1 MHKLISE
8 LKRLYLFD
16 EQQQYLEADGSAQP
30 LTPAVLAR
38 HLAGEQTVAVRLLSD
53 GSHGALA
60 RALVL
65 EFGGKGGGEAHW
77 SALCTIANAVQHE
90 LDLPAP
96 AVSISGTAFQ
106 LWLSLATPV
115 PVAQARQFVQLLRS
129 TFLPE
134 STDIL
139 AVAPPAY
146 VEQVA
151 LPPALQPS
159 GKWAAFIH
167 PSMGAAFVD
176 EPGLDMS
183 PPPAAQLGF
192 LESLRSI
199 NPAQFAQALAKMH
212 GHAGLADA
220 TPAAAS
226 AASAA
231 LAATPMPAA
240 ATAPLPAARLAG
252 QATVPG
258 LLLQDASL
266 EDIVRWLHARNI
278 EPTFR
283 HRLP

>member
-8 LKRLYLFD
+8 LHRLYLFD
-16 EQQQYLEADGSAQP
+16 EQRYLEADGSSDA

-38 HLAGEQTVAVRLLSD
+38 HLSGEHTVAVKLVSD
-53 GSHGALA
+53 SGLA
-60 RALVL
+60 RALVM

-77 SALCTIANAVQHE
+77 AALCTIANALQHE

-106 LWLSLATPV
+106 LWLSLTTPV
-115 PVAQARQFVQLLRS
+115 PLAQAQQFVQLLRS
-129 TFLPE
+129 TFLPA

-146 VEQVA
+146 LEQA
-151 LPPALQPS
+151 QLPPCLQPS

-167 PSMGAAFVD
+167 PGMGAAFAD
-176 EPGLDMS
+176 EPSLDM
-183 PPPAAQLGF
+183 PPTPAAQLGF
-192 LESLRSI
+192 LDSLRSTT
-199 NPAQFAQALAKMH
+199 PAQFVQALAKLNQ
-212 GHAGLADA
+212 HAGLAPEPA
-220 TPAAAS
+220 VPNLVTPVA
-226 AASAA
+226 
-231 LAATPMPAA
+231 PMPAPVA
-240 ATAPLPAARLAG
+240 AS
-252 QATVPG
+252 G
-258 LLLQDASL
+258 LLLQDATL

>member
-8 LKRLYLFD
+8 LTRLYLFE
-16 EQQQYLEADGSAQP
+16 EQQHYLDTDGGAQP
-30 LTPAVLAR
+30 LMPAVLAR
-38 HLAGEQTVAVRLLSD
+38 HLSGEQTVGVELVTSSGLT
-53 GSHGALA
+53 

-129 TFLPE
+129 TFLPA

-139 AVAPPAY
+139 AAAPPDY

-151 LPPALQPS
+151 LPPCLQPS

-176 EPGLDMS
+176 EPGLDMP
-183 PPPAAQLGF
+183 PPPAGQLGF

-199 NPAQFAQALAKMH
+199 NPAQFAQALAKLQ
-212 GHAGLADA
+212 GHARLVVAVPA
-220 TPAAAS
+220 PVAAA
-226 AASAA
+226 
-231 LAATPMPAA
+231 LPVATS
-240 ATAPLPAARLAG
+240 ATA
-252 QATVPG
+252 PG
-258 LLLQDASL
+258 LLLQDATL

-278 EPTFR
+278 EPTLR
-283 HRLP
+283 HRLSD

>member
-1 MHKLISE
+1 MHKLISA
-8 LKRLYLFD
+8 LTRLYLFE
-16 EQQQYLEADGSAQP
+16 EQQQYVDAEGGAQP

-38 HLAGEQTVAVRLLSD
+38 HLSGEQTVAVPLVSD
-53 GSHGALA
+53 ASHGGLT

-129 TFLPE
+129 TFLPA

-139 AVAPPAY
+139 AAAPPAD

-151 LPPALQPS
+151 LPPCLQPS

-176 EPGLDMS
+176 EPGLDMP

-199 NPAQFAQALAKMH
+199 NPAQFTQALAKLQ

-220 TPAAAS
+220 VPASAPAAPLS
-226 AASAA
+226 APVSQS
-231 LAATPMPAA
+231 LT
-240 ATAPLPAARLAG
+240 
-252 QATVPG
+252 QPG
-258 LLLQDASL
+258 LLLQDATL

>member
-1 MHKLISE
+1 MHKLISA
-8 LKRLYLFD
+8 LTRLYLFA
-16 EQQQYLEADGSAQP
+16 EQQQYVDGDGGAQA

-38 HLAGEQTVAVRLLSD
+38 HLAGEQTVAVRLLSE
-53 GSHGALA
+53 HGLA

-96 AVSISGTAFQ
+96 AVSVSGTAFQ

-115 PVAQARQFVQLLRS
+115 PAAQARQFVQLLRS
-129 TFLPE
+129 TFLPA

-139 AVAPPAY
+139 AAAPPAC

-151 LPPALQPS
+151 LPPCLQPS

-176 EPGLDMS
+176 EPGLDMA

-199 NPAQFAQALAKMH
+199 NPAQFAEALAKLQ
-212 GHAGLADA
+212 GHAGLAGA
-220 TPAAAS
+220 APEPVSAAPAA
-226 AASAA
+226 
-231 LAATPMPAA
+231 
-240 ATAPLPAARLAG
+240 APLPAPASSA
-252 QATVPG
+252 APG
-258 LLLQDASL
+258 LLLQDATL

-283 HRLP
+283 HRLA

>member
-8 LKRLYLFD
+8 LTRLYLFE
-16 EQQQYLEADGSAQP
+16 EQQHYVDAQGGVQP
-30 LTPAVLAR
+30 LMPAVLAR
-38 HLAGEQTVAVRLLSD
+38 HLSGEQTVGVELVTSSGLT
-53 GSHGALA
+53 

-106 LWLSLATPV
+106 LWLSLATPL

-129 TFLPE
+129 TFLPA

-139 AVAPPAY
+139 ASAPPDY

-151 LPPALQPS
+151 LPPCLQPS

-176 EPGLDMS
+176 EPGLDMP

-199 NPAQFAQALAKMH
+199 NPAQFAQALAKLQ
-212 GHAGLADA
+212 GHAGLAVA
-220 TPAAAS
+220 VPAPVAAALPVATS
-226 AASAA
+226 ASA
-231 LAATPMPAA
+231 
-240 ATAPLPAARLAG
+240 
-252 QATVPG
+252 PG
-258 LLLQDASL
+258 LLLQDATL

-278 EPTFR
+278 EPTLR
-283 HRLP
+283 HRLSD

>member
-16 EQQQYLEADGSAQP
+16 EQQQYVDAEGGALP

-38 HLAGEQTVAVRLLSD
+38 HLAGEQTVVVRLVSEQ
-53 GSHGALA
+53 GLA
-60 RALVL
+60 RTLLL

-115 PVAQARQFVQLLRS
+115 PLAQAQQFVQLLRS
-129 TFLPE
+129 TFLPA

-146 VEQVA
+146 VEQAA
-151 LPPALQPS
+151 LPPCLQTT

-176 EPGLDMS
+176 EPGLDMP

-199 NPAQFAQALAKMH
+199 NPAQFAQALAKLQ
-212 GHAGLADA
+212 GHAGLDVAVQTA
-220 TPAAAS
+220 VPAAVPTYMPAAVAPLVPAPVPAAS
-226 AASAA
+226 A
-231 LAATPMPAA
+231 
-240 ATAPLPAARLAG
+240 
-252 QATVPG
+252 QPG
-258 LLLQDASL
+258 LLLQDATL
-266 EDIVRWLHARNI
+266 EDIVRWLHARHI

>member
-8 LKRLYLFD
+8 LTRLYLF
-16 EQQQYLEADGSAQP
+16 EQQQHCVDAGGGVRP
-30 LTPAVLAR
+30 LTPAVLAL
-38 HLAGEQTVAVRLLSD
+38 HLAGEQTVAVQLVSES
-53 GSHGALA
+53 GLA

-129 TFLPE
+129 TFLPAP
-134 STDIL
+134 TDIL

-151 LPPALQPS
+151 LPPCLQPT

-176 EPGLDMS
+176 EPGLDMP

-192 LESLRSI
+192 LDSLRSI
-199 NPAQFAQALAKMH
+199 NPAQFAQALAKLQ
-212 GHAGLADA
+212 GHAGLVDA
-220 TPAAAS
+220 APAPAPVPAPS
-226 AASAA
+226 PAV
-231 LAATPMPAA
+231 MPVA
-240 ATAPLPAARLAG
+240 
-252 QATVPG
+252 QPG
-258 LLLQDASL
+258 LLLQDATL
-266 EDIVRWLHARNI
+266 EDIVRWLHARHI

-283 HRLP
+283 HKLP

>member
-8 LKRLYLFD
+8 LNRLYLFD
-16 EQQQYLEADGSAQP
+16 EQQQYVEADGGALP

-38 HLAGEQTVAVRLLSD
+38 HLSGEQTVAVRLVSE
-53 GSHGALA
+53 HGLA
-60 RALVL
+60 RALLL

-96 AVSISGTAFQ
+96 AVSISGSAFQ

-115 PVAQARQFVQLLRS
+115 PVVQARQFVQLLRS
-129 TFLPE
+129 TFLPA

-139 AVAPPAY
+139 AIAPPDY
-146 VEQVA
+146 VEQAA
-151 LPPALQPS
+151 LPPALQPT

-176 EPGLDMS
+176 EPSLDMP

-192 LESLRSI
+192 LEGLRSI
-199 NPAQFAQALAKMH
+199 NPGQFAQALAKLQ
-212 GHAGLADA
+212 GHAGLLDA
-220 TPAAAS
+220 APAPVAV
-226 AASAA
+226 
-231 LAATPMPAA
+231 
-240 ATAPLPAARLAG
+240 PLPAPMP
-252 QATVPG
+252 QSPTQPG

>member
-8 LKRLYLFD
+8 LTRLYLFE
-16 EQQQYLEADGSAQP
+16 EQQQYVDAEGGAQP

-38 HLAGEQTVAVRLLSD
+38 HLSGERTVAVNWSTRHSGLT
-53 GSHGALA
+53 

-129 TFLPE
+129 TFLPA

-139 AVAPPAY
+139 AAAPPAD

-151 LPPALQPS
+151 LPPCLQPS
-159 GKWAAFIH
+159 GKWAALIH
-167 PSMGAAFVD
+167 PAWAPPSSTNLA
-176 EPGLDMS
+176 S
-183 PPPAAQLGF
+183 TCRRRPPPSWASWKACAASLPHNSRRRWRSCRDMRAADAATPRPFSLPRRAITGAKPVTHQLAAAG
-192 LESLRSI
+192 R
-199 NPAQFAQALAKMH
+199 
-212 GHAGLADA
+212 HAGGHR
-220 TPAAAS
+220 
-226 AASAA
+226 A
-231 LAATPMPAA
+231 LAACA
-240 ATAPLPAARLAG
+240 
-252 QATVPG
+252 
-258 LLLQDASL
+258 
-266 EDIVRWLHARNI
+266 
-278 EPTFR
+278 
-283 HRLP
+283 

>member
-8 LKRLYLFD
+8 LHRLYLFD
-16 EQQQYLEADGSAQP
+16 EQRYLAADGSEQA

-38 HLAGEQTVAVRLLSD
+38 HLSGEHTVAVKLVSD
-53 GSHGALA
+53 SGLV
-60 RALVL
+60 RALVM

-77 SALCTIANAVQHE
+77 AALCTIANALQHE

-106 LWLSLATPV
+106 LWLSLTTPV
-115 PVAQARQFVQLLRS
+115 PLAQAQQFLQLLRS
-129 TFLPE
+129 TFLPA

-139 AVAPPAY
+139 AAAPPDY

-151 LPPALQPS
+151 LPPCLQPS

-176 EPGLDMS
+176 EPGLDMP

-192 LESLRSI
+192 LESLLSI
-199 NPAQFAQALAKMH
+199 NPAPFAQALAKLQ
-212 GHAGLADA
+212 GHAGLAVA
-220 TPAAAS
+220 VPAPVVAALPVAAS
-226 AASAA
+226 A
-231 LAATPMPAA
+231 
-240 ATAPLPAARLAG
+240 TA
-252 QATVPG
+252 PG
-258 LLLQDASL
+258 LLLQDATL

-278 EPTFR
+278 EPTLR

>member
-8 LKRLYLFD
+8 LNRLYLFE
-16 EQQQYLEADGSAQP
+16 EQQHYVDADGGAQP
-30 LTPAVLAR
+30 LTPAVLAH
-38 HLAGEQTVAVRLLSD
+38 HLAGEQTVAVRLVNAQ
-53 GSHGALA
+53 GLA

-115 PVAQARQFVQLLRS
+115 PAAQARQFVQLLRA
-129 TFLPE
+129 TFLPA

-151 LPPALQPS
+151 LPPCLQPS

-176 EPGLDMS
+176 EPGLDMP

-192 LESLRSI
+192 LDSLRSI
-199 NPAQFAQALAKMH
+199 NPAQFAQALAKLQ

-220 TPAAAS
+220 APEPVT
-226 AASAA
+226 AA
-231 LAATPMPAA
+231 LAPAPVL
-240 ATAPLPAARLAG
+240 APAPAPSAS
-252 QATVPG
+252 PSG
-258 LLLQDASL
+258 LLLQDATL

>member
-8 LKRLYLFD
+8 LHRLYLFD
-16 EQQQYLEADGSAQP
+16 EQRYLEADGSSHA

-38 HLAGEQTVAVRLLSD
+38 HLSGEHTVAVRLVSEAGLV
-53 GSHGALA
+53 
-60 RALVL
+60 RALVM

-77 SALCTIANAVQHE
+77 AALCTIANAVQHE

-115 PVAQARQFVQLLRS
+115 PLVQAQQFVQLLRS
-129 TFLPE
+129 TFLPA

-139 AVAPPAY
+139 AVPPSAY
-146 VEQVA
+146 LEQA
-151 LPPALQPS
+151 QLPPCLQPS

-167 PSMGAAFVD
+167 PGMGAAFAD
-176 EPGLDMS
+176 EPGLDM
-183 PPPAAQLGF
+183 PPTPAAQLGF
-192 LESLRSI
+192 LDGVRSI
-199 NPAQFAQALAKMH
+199 APVQFAQALAKLQQ
-212 GHAGLADA
+212 HAGLAPA
-220 TPAAAS
+220 PVVAPRVAAAAPAAAS
-226 AASAA
+226 
-231 LAATPMPAA
+231 
-240 ATAPLPAARLAG
+240 
-252 QATVPG
+252 G
-258 LLLQDASL
+258 LLLQDATL

>member
-1 MHKLISE
+1 MHTLISA
-8 LKRLYLFD
+8 LTRLYLFE
-16 EQQQYLEADGSAQP
+16 EQQQYVDAQGGAQP
-30 LTPAVLAR
+30 LMPAVLAR
-38 HLAGEQTVAVRLLSD
+38 HLSGEQTVAVRLVSESGLT
-53 GSHGALA
+53 

-129 TFLPE
+129 TFLPA

-139 AVAPPAY
+139 AAAPPDY

-151 LPPALQPS
+151 LPPCLQPS
-159 GKWAAFIH
+159 GKW
-167 PSMGAAFVD
+167 AAFVD
-176 EPGLDMS
+176 EPGLDMP

-192 LESLRSI
+192 LESLLSI
-199 NPAQFAQALAKMH
+199 NPAPFAQALAKLQ
-212 GHAGLADA
+212 GHAGLAVA
-220 TPAAAS
+220 VPAPVVAALPVAAS
-226 AASAA
+226 A
-231 LAATPMPAA
+231 
-240 ATAPLPAARLAG
+240 TA
-252 QATVPG
+252 PG
-258 LLLQDASL
+258 LLLQDATL

-278 EPTFR
+278 EPTLR

>member
-8 LKRLYLFD
+8 LNRLYLFD
-16 EQQQYLEADGSAQP
+16 EQQQYLEADGSAQA

-38 HLAGEQTVAVRLLSD
+38 HLAGEQTVAVRLLSE
-53 GSHGALA
+53 HGLA

-77 SALCTIANAVQHE
+77 SALCTVANAVQHE

-129 TFLPE
+129 TFLPA

-139 AVAPPAY
+139 AVAPPAF
-146 VEQVA
+146 VEQVT

-199 NPAQFAQALAKMH
+199 NPAQFTQALAKMQ
-212 GHAGLADA
+212 GHAGLAEVA
-220 TPAAAS
+220 LAAS

-231 LAATPMPAA
+231 SAPAA
-240 ATAPLPAARLAG
+240 VHAPLPATG
-252 QATVPG
+252 ATTQPG
-258 LLLQDASL
+258 LLLQDATL

-278 EPTFR
+278 EPTFL
-283 HRLP
+283 HRLR

>member
-8 LKRLYLFD
+8 LTRLYLFE
-16 EQQQYLEADGSAQP
+16 EQQHYVDAQGGVQP
-30 LTPAVLAR
+30 LMPAVLAR
-38 HLAGEQTVAVRLLSD
+38 HLSGEQTVTVQLVTSSGLT
-53 GSHGALA
+53 

-129 TFLPE
+129 TFLPA

-139 AVAPPAY
+139 ASAPPDY

-151 LPPALQPS
+151 LPPCLQPS

-176 EPGLDMS
+176 EPGLDMP

-199 NPAQFAQALAKMH
+199 NPAQFAQALAKLQ
-212 GHAGLADA
+212 GHAGLAVA
-220 TPAAAS
+220 VPAPVAAALPVATSVS
-226 AASAA
+226 A
-231 LAATPMPAA
+231 
-240 ATAPLPAARLAG
+240 
-252 QATVPG
+252 PG
-258 LLLQDASL
+258 LLLQDATL

-278 EPTFR
+278 EPTLR
-283 HRLP
+283 HRLSD

>member
-8 LKRLYLFD
+8 LTRLYLFE
-16 EQQQYLEADGSAQP
+16 EQQHYLDADGGAQA

-38 HLAGEQTVAVRLLSD
+38 HLSGEQTVAVELVQDR
-53 GSHGALA
+53 GHGGLT

-115 PVAQARQFVQLLRS
+115 PVAQARQFVQLLRA
-129 TFLPE
+129 TFLPA

-139 AVAPPAY
+139 AVAPPGD

-151 LPPALQPS
+151 LPPCLQPS

-176 EPGLDMS
+176 EPGLDMP

-199 NPAQFAQALAKMH
+199 NPAQFAQALAKLQR
-212 GHAGLADA
+212 HAGLLDVVSTSVPVPVPA
-220 TPAAAS
+220 PVAAALP
-226 AASAA
+226 A
-231 LAATPMPAA
+231 PMPV
-240 ATAPLPAARLAG
+240 T
-252 QATVPG
+252 QSG
-258 LLLQDASL
+258 LLLQDATL

>member
-8 LKRLYLFD
+8 LTRLYLFE
-16 EQQQYLEADGSAQP
+16 EQQQYVDGDGGAQA

-38 HLAGEQTVAVRLLSD
+38 HLAGEQTVAVQLVT
-53 GSHGALA
+53 GSGLA

-115 PVAQARQFVQLLRS
+115 PAAQARQFVQLLRA
-129 TFLPE
+129 TFLPP
-134 STDIL
+134 SADIL

-146 VEQVA
+146 VEQAA
-151 LPPALQPS
+151 LPPCLQPS

-199 NPAQFAQALAKMH
+199 NPAQFAQALAKLQ
-212 GHAGLADA
+212 GHAGLAE
-220 TPAAAS
+220 AAPEPIS
-226 AASAA
+226 AAPVAVPALLPAPASSAA
-231 LAATPMPAA
+231 
-240 ATAPLPAARLAG
+240 
-252 QATVPG
+252 PG
-258 LLLQDASL
+258 LLLQDATL

>member
-8 LKRLYLFD
+8 LTRLYLFE
-16 EQQQYLEADGSAQP
+16 EQQHYVDAQGGAQP
-30 LTPAVLAR
+30 LMPAVLAR
-38 HLAGEQTVAVRLLSD
+38 HLSGERTVSVQLVSER
-53 GSHGALA
+53 GLA

-77 SALCTIANAVQHE
+77 SALCTIANALQHE

-115 PVAQARQFVQLLRS
+115 PAAQARQFAQLLRS
-129 TFLPE
+129 TFLPA

-139 AVAPPAY
+139 AAAPPDY
-146 VEQVA
+146 VEQAA
-151 LPPALQPS
+151 LPPCLQPS

-176 EPGLDMS
+176 EPGLDMP

-199 NPAQFAQALAKMH
+199 NPAQFAQALAKLQ
-212 GHAGLADA
+212 GHAGLLDA
-220 TPAAAS
+220 VPAPVPVAVA
-226 AASAA
+226 
-231 LAATPMPAA
+231 
-240 ATAPLPAARLAG
+240 LPAATS
-252 QATVPG
+252 ATAPG
-258 LLLQDASL
+258 LLLQDATL
-266 EDIVRWLHARNI
+266 EDIVRWLHARHI

>member
-8 LKRLYLFD
+8 LTRLYLFE
-16 EQQQYLEADGSAQP
+16 EQQHYVDAQGGAQP
-30 LTPAVLAR
+30 LMPAVLAR
-38 HLAGEQTVAVRLLSD
+38 HLSGEQTVAVQLVSEGGLT
-53 GSHGALA
+53 

-115 PVAQARQFVQLLRS
+115 PAAQARQFVQLLRA
-129 TFLPE
+129 TFLPA

-151 LPPALQPS
+151 LPPCLQPS

-176 EPGLDMS
+176 EPGLDMP

-199 NPAQFAQALAKMH
+199 NPAQFAQALAKLQR
-212 GHAGLADA
+212 HAGLLDVVSTSVPVPVPA
-220 TPAAAS
+220 PVAAALP
-226 AASAA
+226 A
-231 LAATPMPAA
+231 PMPV
-240 ATAPLPAARLAG
+240 T
-252 QATVPG
+252 QPG
-258 LLLQDASL
+258 LLLQDATL
-266 EDIVRWLHARNI
+266 EDIVRWLHARHI

>member
-16 EQQQYLEADGSAQP
+16 EQQQYLDADGSAQP

-38 HLAGEQTVAVRLLSD
+38 HVAGEQTVAARLVSD
-53 GSHGALA
+53 GGLA

-65 EFGGKGGGEAHW
+65 EFGGKGGGRGGEQHW

-115 PVAQARQFVQLLRS
+115 PIAQARQFVQLLRS
-129 TFLPE
+129 TFLPA

-146 VEQVA
+146 VEQVM

-176 EPGLDMS
+176 EPGLDMP

-199 NPAQFAQALAKMH
+199 NPAQFAQALAKLQ
-212 GHAGLADA
+212 GHAGLVPEAVA
-220 TPAAAS
+220 VAA
-226 AASAA
+226 
-231 LAATPMPAA
+231 P
-240 ATAPLPAARLAG
+240 APLPAPVAPSAP
-252 QATVPG
+252 TG
-258 LLLQDASL
+258 LLLQDATL

-283 HRLP
+283 HRLR

>member
-8 LKRLYLFD
+8 LTRLYLFD
-16 EQQQYLEADGSAQP
+16 EQQQYVDADGGAQP

-38 HLAGEQTVAVRLLSD
+38 HLSGEQTVAVQLVT
-53 GSHGALA
+53 GSGLA

-115 PVAQARQFVQLLRS
+115 PAAQARQFVQLLRS
-129 TFLPE
+129 TFLPA

-151 LPPALQPS
+151 LPPSLQPS
-159 GKWAAFIH
+159 SKWAAFIH

-176 EPGLDMS
+176 EPGLDMP

-199 NPAQFAQALAKMH
+199 NPGQFAQALAKLQ
-212 GHAGLADA
+212 GHVGLAE
-220 TPAAAS
+220 AAPVS
-226 AASAA
+226 VP
-231 LAATPMPAA
+231 AATPMP
-240 ATAPLPAARLAG
+240 
-252 QATVPG
+252 TVMPVTQPG
-258 LLLQDASL
+258 LLLQDATL

>member
-8 LKRLYLFD
+8 LTRLYLFE
-16 EQQQYLEADGSAQP
+16 EQQHYVDAQGGVQP

-38 HLAGEQTVAVRLLSD
+38 HLSGEQTVAVQLVTESGLT
-53 GSHGALA
+53 

-77 SALCTIANAVQHE
+77 SALCMIANAVQHE

-129 TFLPE
+129 TFLPA

-139 AVAPPAY
+139 AAAPPDY
-146 VEQVA
+146 VAQVV
-151 LPPALQPS
+151 LPPALPPS

-176 EPGLDMS
+176 EPGLDMP

-199 NPAQFAQALAKMH
+199 TPAQFAQALAKLQ

-220 TPAAAS
+220 VP
-226 AASAA
+226 A
-231 LAATPMPAA
+231 LAPVA
-240 ATAPLPAARLAG
+240 APLPAVKPVT
-252 QATVPG
+252 QPG
-258 LLLQDASL
+258 LLLQDATL

>member
-8 LKRLYLFD
+8 LTRLYLFE
-16 EQQQYLEADGSAQP
+16 EQQQYIDAEGGAQP

-38 HLAGEQTVAVRLLSD
+38 HLSGEQTVAVQLVS
-53 GSHGALA
+53 GSGLT

-129 TFLPE
+129 TFLPA

-139 AVAPPAY
+139 ATAPPAD
-146 VEQVA
+146 VEQAA
-151 LPPALQPS
+151 LPPCLQPS

-176 EPGLDMS
+176 EPGLDM
-183 PPPAAQLGF
+183 PPPRPPSWASWKAC
-192 LESLRSI
+192 
-199 NPAQFAQALAKMH
+199 
-212 GHAGLADA
+212 
-220 TPAAAS
+220 AAS
-226 AASAA
+226 SRDNSRRRWPSCRDMRGW
-231 LAATPMPAA
+231 LMPCQLPS
-240 ATAPLPAARLAG
+240 PLHC
-252 QATVPG
+252 Q
-258 LLLQDASL
+258 
-266 EDIVRWLHARNI
+266 RW
-278 EPTFR
+278 
-283 HRLP
+283 